1 MAITGSNF
9 GAVENH
15 YIDLKYS
22 NLVSLLAQQTASKLE
37 ACVTVKGGLRGVTVT
52 AANQLGKFSTK
63 DREDRYEETH
73 VVDVAR
79 DRRWFE
85 PTMKSGAVL
94 FDRFD
99 EIKMEANPSDQVVQ
113 AIMAAYHRDIDA
125 VIMGA
130 YFAANKTG
138 RKAEKSTAF
147 GADMTVS
154 GETDII
160 HALNAATALLQGKD
174 VDLEQEE
181 VFCIVPPAVENMLKE
196 AGVYISGDYQD
207 GHVLAGKKLAPY
219 AGINFVRYNGLAK
232 YGTSGKYK
240 LPVFCKSGVAL
251 GKWEDIVVKVSER
264 PDLSHSRQF
273 YAEYAIG
280 ATRLEEAKCA
290 AIEI

>member
-1 MAITGSNF
+1 MAITGSDF

-37 ACVTVKGGLRGVTVT
+37 ACVTVQGGLRGVTVT
-52 AANQLGKFSTK
+52 AANQLGKFST
-63 DREDRYEETH
+63 RLRTGRYEETH
-73 VVDVAR
+73 VVDIAR

-85 PTMKSGAVL
+85 PSLFDGAVL
-94 FDRFD
+94 FDPYD
-99 EIKMEANPSDQVVQ
+99 EIRLEANPQDKVVQ
-113 AIMAAYHRDIDA
+113 LIMARYHRDIDK
-125 VIMGA
+125 VIMEAFFGT
-130 YFAANKTG
+130 NKTG
-138 RKAEKSTAF
+138 RKAEKT
-147 GADMTVS
+147 TVFDENMIVT

-160 HALNAATALLQGKD
+160 KALNAGQERLQSKD

-181 VFCIVPPAVENMLKE
+181 LFCVVPPAKETELKE

-219 AGINFVRYNGLAK
+219 AGINFVRYNGL
-232 YGTSGKYK
+232 TPDSNGKYK
-240 LPVFCKSGVAL
+240 LPLFCKSGVSL
-251 GKWEDIVVKVSER
+251 GKWEDLKVKVSER
-264 PDLSHSRQF
+264 NDISHDKQI
-273 YAEYAIG
+273 YALYAIG

>member
-1 MAITGSNF
+1 MAITGSDF

-22 NLVSLLAQQTASKLE
+22 NLVSLLAQQTTSKLE
-37 ACVTVKGGLRGVTVT
+37 ACVTVQGGLRGVTVT

-63 DREDRYEETH
+63 EREDRYEETH
-73 VVDVAR
+73 VVDIAR

-85 PTMKSGAVL
+85 PRMKSGAVL

-99 EIKMEANPSDQVVQ
+99 EIKMEANPSEQVVQ
-113 AIMAAYHRDIDA
+113 AIMAAYHRDIDQ
-125 VIMGA
+125 VIVEAFFGT
-130 YFAANKTG
+130 NRTG
-138 RKAEKSTAF
+138 RKAEKSTVFDAN
-147 GADMTVS
+147 MIVT

-160 HALNAATALLQGKD
+160 KALNAGQERLQSKD

-181 VFCIVPPAVENMLKE
+181 MFCLVPPAKETELKE

-219 AGINFVRYNGLAK
+219 AGINFVRYNGL
-232 YGTSGKYK
+232 TPDSNGKYK
-240 LPVFCKSGVAL
+240 LPLFCKSGVAL
-251 GKWEDIVVKVSER
+251 GKWEDVAVKVSER
-264 PDLSHSRQF
+264 PDLSHARQF
-273 YAEYAIG
+273 YAEYALG